1 MNRKSSSFTSL
12 GLSMALI
19 AAVIWLLYHLYA
31 GPWGRFDGWQAPHH
45 GWMMEGGGIGLIMI
59 IFWVIVVV
67 AVILLISGAVSSRHP
82 LERDDG
88 PVSALEILKQRYARG
103 EIDQQTF
110 EAMKQELL
118 K

>member
-1 MNRKSSSFTSL
+1 MNRKSTSYMSL

-19 AAVIWLLYHLYA
+19 AAVIWFLYYLYT

-59 IFWVIVVV
+59 IFWVIVV
-67 AVILLISGAVSSRHP
+67 AAITLLISGAVCSRHP
-82 LERDDG
+82 LERNDDR
-88 PVSALEILKQRYARG
+88 VSKLEILKQRHARG
-103 EIDQQTF
+103 EIDRQTF
-110 EAMKQELL
+110 KKMKRELL